1 MNAKRI
7 IDVFKNL
14 GVSQVKTPLG
24 RWNINNYKQTALK
37 VRYANEDNCGV
48 CNDYNENK
56 TQIKEN
62 KIYKEID
69 ELYIYMMGAE
79 SLPDAYTGLKNNE

>member
-24 RWNINNYKQTALK
+24 RWNIHNYKQTALK

-48 CNDYNENK
+48 CNDYNKNT

-62 KIYKEID
+62 NVYKELD
-69 ELYIYMMGAE
+69 ETYIYMMGSE
-79 SLPDAYTGLKNNE
+79 SLPDAYTGLKY